1 MFKRTMYTMICFMI
15 LVSTFFQGNAPS
27 VHADSNNLDV
37 WVENALKAV
46 YRTSTIP
53 ANHDNSID
61 LVSAKN
67 EYESEQIAV
76 RGTSDFKITG
86 IEFSDL
92 VSPGNTISNS
102 NLSYHFEEYVLE
114 DTVQP
119 NQYRPDLVGTQIYPL
134 SEIPD
139 PLSNDTSINV
149 AANST
154 QPILITNYV
163 PADAVPGLYFGIVT
177 VKSTLGDYQVPINV
191 EVANAAIPPTSEA
204 NFVNYQWSMTNG
216 FMIGGNP
223 PEIVDDPLTQSSY
236 DVGENYYGVETY
248 SDEWFELMDN
258 FAKTMTDYRQNMIWV
273 RTDLLLNE
281 KGTKMVSFKDG
292 IPENIDWSLFDR
304 YVQTFM
310 DRGITHFA
318 NIHLIHALEQM
329 PQSERPNNNNP
340 QDPWKTSVPEF
351 DSLPVTDAYL
361 TNYLTALHDH
371 LEEKGWLN
379 GITWYQHTKDEPN
392 GSSIT
397 NYMTYIARKI
407 KEVVPDFKTLDAD
420 AAGTLM
426 NDTIKPYVDVWV
438 PLTPVFEDKKSLYKA
453 EQAAGKDLWVYTCDV
468 NPAPWLN
475 RFWTQPILTGRLL
488 FWNLSQEGVQ
498 GHLHWGWNV
507 WYVPHYGDSTIV
519 YPDKEHMTV
528 KSSLRYEAQRDGLEE
543 YELMHQLKQTNPG
556 LAKRIVDSAV
566 NPSDPRKY
574 TLDNEY
580 ISKLHDYLVKAAAG
594 ETLGEIPVPTSPYD
608 GQAVPMTYMTDNATG
623 EITFDG
629 EWFAKSRKYAY
640 MGGVQG
646 TLKADDELTYTFTG
660 AGIDLIAEK
669 NEGSGK
675 ISVSID
681 DSAPVIIDLYE
692 KVQLDSISVYSN
704 HNLSAGK
711 HTIKVVNLENKN
723 LFVDGF
729 RVSMYEGQELYD
741 GTLQS
746 LEMTNMPSV
755 IFNKNNINYQAIIPS
770 DVDVITI
777 TPTLTDANGT
787 LEINGL
793 PYRSG
798 ERLTFNIPTGKSKIL
813 IRSTA
818 SDGETSRMYT
828 LNFLKG
834 NVNQPTTNIARSYSA
849 ITATADRGGSSGY
862 GVANMVDGSYGSM
875 FASIS
880 GYTSIVPFPHEINLT
895 WTQQKT
901 FNTMVMATPS
911 GLLQGITDIDIE
923 ATSDGTNW
931 TTFAK
936 RVPIQWFS
944 STDDNKMEYAY
955 ANIPTVNDALKLRIR
970 VNDANNTYW
979 GIYALYELEL
989 YNLPDNG
996 EISPTAD
1003 GTLSNL
1009 TIPNVPTFTFDNST
1023 MTYSVMIPNDLN
1035 SIEIT
1040 PTLSD
1045 GAGTLQVNGK
1055 TVANNTAQT
1064 FDIPFGKSVI
1074 HIRSTAS
1081 DGTTTKLY
1089 TLNFLKGNEDGLGTN
1104 IARSYSEITA
1114 TAEREGEDYSAKK
1127 MVDGIIY
1134 TMFASSRGYN
1144 TEHPF
1149 PHEINLTWE
1158 QPQTFNTIVMATTS
1172 GLIQGISNI
1181 DVQASTDGINF
1192 ETIAQGVPIQ
1202 WKSSKDDGVMEHT
1215 FANIPEVRDALKLR
1229 IKIND
1234 ANYTTWGMYAM
1245 YELELYN
1252 LAENGEI
1259 GESSNTITASAGDNG
1274 TISPNGAVVVNEGD
1288 DQTFTFNPN
1297 NGYEVDEVLLDG
1309 TAVSV
1314 TGSVYTVT
1322 NITADHTINVTFKQK
1337 ETGGENS
1344 KTITA
1349 SAGENG
1355 TISPNGAVVVN
1366 EGNDQTFTFNPNN
1379 GYEVDEV
1386 LLDGTAVSVTENVYT
1401 VTNITAD
1408 HMINVTFKQKVTGGE
1423 NSNPPTSGENS
1434 SIPSTGGTVNGNTD
1448 AHTLVVKSED
1458 LTTPASNGVV
1468 TIVAKDKEKIVLP
1481 ANAAELLGLHPL
1493 VIQTGSFTLEVPAEL
1508 LKQLTD
1514 KYSAEAKR
1522 DSTIELIMTLLSES
1536 DANNLL
1542 AIRQSST
1549 HANIKIS
1556 GNVINFRLSI
1566 VGKDGK
1572 VTSLNSFDKPMTIR
1586 FKADPSLN
1594 PNLTGIY
1601 YLADNGTLEYVR
1613 GTFINGEWV
1622 ADIHHFSKYAVLEF
1636 KKLFTDVKSTHWAAD
1651 AIKQLAAKQ
1660 FIEGTSAAMFEPERS
1675 ITRAEF
1681 TAMLVKALNLTSMG
1695 ESKFTDVSKGAW
1707 YEGAVSMAVK
1717 AGIIKGISTM
1727 SFNPDAS
1734 IKREEIVTML
1744 MRAYVILK
1752 EVELNGKTAS
1762 SFTDESAVATWALE
1776 SVRAAAALHL
1786 INGREAN
1793 KFVPSGITSRAEAA
1807 ALLNRVIH

>member
-1 MFKRTMYTMICFMI
+1 MFKRAMYTMICFMI
-15 LVSTFFQGNAPS
+15 LVSTFFQDNAPR
-27 VHADSNNLDV
+27 VHADSSNLDV
-37 WVENALKAV
+37 WVVNALKAV

-53 ANHDNSID
+53 ANPGNSID

-76 RGTSDFKITG
+76 RGKGDFEITG

-92 VSPGNTISNS
+92 VSPGNTISKS

-119 NQYRPDLVGTQIYPL
+119 NQYRPDLVGTEIYPL

-149 AANST
+149 VANST

-163 PADAVPGLYFGIVT
+163 PADAVPGLYYGIVT

-191 EVANAAIPPTSEA
+191 EVANAEIPQTSEA

-236 DVGENYYGVETY
+236 DVGVNYFGVDTY
-248 SDEWFELMDN
+248 SDEWFDLMDN

-273 RTDLLLNE
+273 RTDLLLNAM
-281 KGTKMVSFKDG
+281 GTKMVSFKDG

-329 PQSERPNNNNP
+329 PQSERPNNNDP
-340 QDPWKTSVPEF
+340 QDPWKTSVPELN
-351 DSLPVTDAYL
+351 SLPVTDAYL

-371 LEEKGWLN
+371 LEEKGWLE
-379 GITWYQHTKDEPN
+379 GFTWYQHTKDEPN

-407 KEVVPDFKTLDAD
+407 KEIVPDFKTLDAD

-438 PLTPVFEDKKSLYKA
+438 PLTPVFQDKKNLYKA
-453 EQAAGKDLWVYTCDV
+453 EQAAGKDLWVYTCDA

-608 GQAVPMTYMTDNATG
+608 GQDVPMTYMTDNATG

-729 RVSMYEGQELYD
+729 RVSMYEGQKIYD

-746 LEMTNMPSV
+746 LELTNMPSV
-755 IFNKNNINYQAIIPS
+755 VFNKNNINYQAIIPS

-818 SDGETSRMYT
+818 SDGETSRLYT

-849 ITATADRGGSSGY
+849 ITATADRGVSSGY

-901 FNTMVMATPS
+901 FNTIVMATPS
-911 GLLQGITDIDIE
+911 GLLQGITDIDVE

-931 TTFAK
+931 TTIAK

-944 STDDNKMEYAY
+944 STDDNKMEYTY
-955 ANIPTVNDALKLRIR
+955 ATIPTVNDALKLRLR

-989 YNLPDNG
+989 YNLLDNG
-996 EISPTAD
+996 EIHPTAD
-1003 GTLSNL
+1003 GTLRNL
-1009 TIPNVPTFTFDNST
+1009 TIPNVPSFTFDNST
-1023 MTYSVMIPNDLN
+1023 MTYSVMIPNDVN
-1035 SIEIT
+1035 AIEIT

-1045 GAGTLQVNGK
+1045 GAGTLQINGK
-1055 TVANNTAQT
+1055 TVVNNTAQT
-1064 FDIPFGKSVI
+1064 FDIPVGKSVI

-1089 TLNFLKGNEDGLGTN
+1089 TLNFIKGNEAGLGTN

-1144 TEHPF
+1144 NEHPF

-1192 ETIAQGVPIQ
+1192 ETIASGVPIQ
-1202 WKSSKDDGVMEHT
+1202 WKSNEDDGVMEHT
-1215 FANIPEVRDALKLR
+1215 FANIPEVRDARKLR
-1229 IKIND
+1229 IQIND

-1252 LAENGEI
+1252 LVENGEI
-1259 GESSNTITASAGDNG
+1259 GENSN
-1274 TISPNGAVVVNEGD
+1274 
-1288 DQTFTFNPN
+1288 
-1297 NGYEVDEVLLDG
+1297 
-1309 TAVSV
+1309 
-1314 TGSVYTVT
+1314 
-1322 NITADHTINVTFKQK
+1322 
-1337 ETGGENS
+1337 
-1344 KTITA
+1344 TITA

-1366 EGNDQTFTFNPNN
+1366 EGDDQTFTFHPSNGYEVDEVLVDGTAVTVTGNVYTVTNITADHMINVTFKQTVTGGENSKTITASAGGNGTISPNGAVVVKEGNDQTFTFHPNN

-1386 LLDGTAVSVTENVYT
+1386 LLDGTTVSVTGSVYT
-1401 VTNITAD
+1401 VANITAD
-1408 HMINVTFKQKVTGGE
+1408 HTINVTFKQKVTGGE

-1434 SIPSTGGTVNGNTD
+1434 SIPSTGGIVNGNTD

-1481 ANAAELLGLHPL
+1481 ANAAELLGPHQL
-1493 VIQTGSFTLEVPAEL
+1493 VIQTGPFTLEVPAEL

-1514 KYSAEAKR
+1514 KLSAEDKR
-1522 DSTIELIMTLLSES
+1522 NSTIELIMTLLSES

-1549 HANIKIS
+1549 HAKIKIS
-1556 GNVINFRLSI
+1556 GNVINFSLSI
-1566 VGKDGK
+1566 VGNDGK

-1586 FKADPSLN
+1586 FKTDPSLN
-1594 PNLTGIY
+1594 SKLTGIY

-1651 AIKQLAAKQ
+1651 DIEQLAAKQ
-1660 FIEGTSAAMFEPERS
+1660 FIEGTSTAMFEPERS

-1681 TAMLVKALNLTSMG
+1681 TAMLVKALNLTTVG

-1707 YEGAVSMAVK
+1707 YEEAVSIAVK
-1717 AGIIKGISTM
+1717 AGIIKGTSITT
-1727 SFNPDAS
+1727 FNPDVS
-1734 IKREEIVTML
+1734 IKREEMVTMM

-1752 EVELNGKTAS
+1752 DVNLNGSTAS
-1762 SFTDESAVATWALE
+1762 SFTDESTVAAWALE

-1793 KFVPSGITSRAEAA
+1793 KFVPSGITSRAEAV
-1807 ALLNRVIH
+1807 ALLNRVIQ

>member
-1 MFKRTMYTMICFMI
+1 MFKRTMCKMICFMI
-15 LVSTFFQGNAPS
+15 LASFFLQNNAPRIY
-27 VHADSNNLDV
+27 ADSGQLDV
-37 WVENALKAV
+37 WVVNALKAV

-53 ANHDNSID
+53 ANPGNSID

-76 RGTSDFKITG
+76 RSNSNFEITG

-92 VSPGNTISNS
+92 LSSGNTISNS

-139 PLSNDTSINV
+139 PLSNDTSIHV

-163 PADAVPGLYFGIVT
+163 PADAVPGLYHGMVT

-191 EVANAAIPPTSEA
+191 EVANAEIPQTSKA

-216 FMIGGNP
+216 FMIGGSP
-223 PEIVDDPLTQSSY
+223 PEIADDPLTQSSY
-236 DVGENYYGVETY
+236 DVGQNYYGVETY
-248 SDEWFELMDN
+248 SDEWFVLMDN

-281 KGTKMVSFKDG
+281 MGTKMVSFKDG

-329 PQSERPNNNNP
+329 PQNENPNN
-340 QDPWKTSVPEF
+340 DLWKTSIP

-371 LEEKGWLN
+371 LEDKGWLN
-379 GITWYQHTKDEPN
+379 ENGFTWYQHTKDEPN
-392 GSSIT
+392 GASIT
-397 NYMTYIARKI
+397 NYMTYIAKKV
-407 KEVVPDFKTLDAD
+407 KEIVPDFKTLDAD

-426 NDTIKPYVDVWV
+426 NETIKPYVDVWV
-438 PLTPVFEDKKSLYKA
+438 PLTPVFQDKKNQYKA
-453 EQAAGKDLWVYTCDV
+453 EQAAGKDLWVYTCDA

-519 YPDKEHMTV
+519 YPDKEHLTV

-543 YELMHQLKQTNPG
+543 YELMYQLKQTNPD
-556 LAKRIVDSAV
+556 LAKRIADSAV

-574 TLDNEY
+574 TLDPEY
-580 ISKLHDYLVKAAAG
+580 IRMLHNYLVKVAAG
-594 ETLGEIPVPTSPYD
+594 EPVGAIPVPSSPYD
-608 GQAVPMTYMTDNATG
+608 GQDVPMTYMTDNATG
-623 EITFDG
+623 EIAFNG

-646 TLKADDELTYTFTG
+646 TLKAEDDVSYTFTG
-660 AGIDLIAEK
+660 SGIDLIAEK

-675 ISVSID
+675 IAVSVD

-692 KVQLDSISVYSN
+692 KVQIDSVSVYSN

-729 RVSMYEGQELYD
+729 RVSMYEDQMIYD
-741 GTLQS
+741 GTLQN
-746 LEMTNMPSV
+746 LELTNAPSV
-755 IFNKNNINYQAIIPS
+755 LFNKNNINYQAIIPN

-777 TPTLTDANGT
+777 TPTLADANGI
-787 LEINGL
+787 LDVNGQR
-793 PYRSG
+793 YGSG
-798 ERLTFNIPTGKSKIL
+798 KRLTFNIPTGKSKIL

-818 SDGETSRMYT
+818 SDGETSRLYT

-834 NVNQPTTNIARSYSA
+834 NVNQPTTNIARSYSD
-849 ITATADRGGSSGY
+849 ISATAARAANSGY
-862 GVANMVDGSYGSM
+862 GVSNMVDGSYGSM

-880 GYTSIVPFPHEINLT
+880 GYTNTHPFPHEINLT
-895 WTQQKT
+895 WDQQMT
-901 FNTMVMATPS
+901 FNTIVMATPS
-911 GLLQGITDIDIE
+911 GLLQGITDIDVE

-936 RVPIQWFS
+936 RVPIQWNS
-944 STDDNKMEYAY
+944 SKDDNIMEYVY
-955 ANIPTVNDALKLRIR
+955 ASIPTVNNALKLRLK
-970 VNDANNTYW
+970 VNDANHTYW

-996 EISPTAD
+996 EISPVAD
-1003 GTLSNL
+1003 GKLRDL
-1009 TIPNVPTFTFDNST
+1009 TISNVPSFTFDNST
-1023 MTYSVMIPNDLN
+1023 TTFQVMIPKDVNT
-1035 SIEIT
+1035 IAIT

-1045 GAGTLQVNGK
+1045 DAGTLQINGK
-1055 TVANNTAQT
+1055 RVADHTAQT
-1064 FDIPFGKSVI
+1064 IDIPVGKSVV

-1089 TLNFLKGNEDGLGTN
+1089 TLNFLKGNVNEPGTN
-1104 IARSYSEITA
+1104 IARSYSSISA

-1144 TEHPF
+1144 TDHPF
-1149 PHEINLTWE
+1149 PHQINLSWE
-1158 QPQTFNTIVMATTS
+1158 QPQTINTIVMATTS

-1192 ETIAQGVPIQ
+1192 ETIARGVPIQ
-1202 WKSSKDDGVMEHT
+1202 WKSSIDDGIMEHT

-1229 IKIND
+1229 IQIND
-1234 ANYTTWGMYAM
+1234 ANYTTWGMYAV
-1245 YELELYN
+1245 YEMELYN
-1252 LAENGEI
+1252 LPENGEI
-1259 GESSNTITASAGDNG
+1259 GDIHANMITASAGENG
-1274 TISPNGAVVVNEGD
+1274 TISPNGTVVVNEGA
-1288 DQTFTFNPN
+1288 DQTFTFNPH
-1297 NGYEVDEVLLDG
+1297 NGYEIDKVWLDG

-1314 TGSVYTVT
+1314 TESVYTVA
-1322 NITADHTINVTFKQK
+1322 NITADHMINVTFKRK
-1337 ETGGENS
+1337 VTGGENTN
-1344 KTITA
+1344 TITA

-1366 EGNDQTFTFNPNN
+1366 EGADQTFTFNPHN
-1379 GYEVDEV
+1379 GYEIDRVR
-1386 LLDGTAVSVTENVYT
+1386 LDGTAVTVIGSVYT
-1401 VTNITAD
+1401 VANITTD
-1408 HMINVTFKQKVTGGE
+1408 HIINVTFKRKVIDGE
-1423 NSNPPTSGENS
+1423 NSNPPTGGGS
-1434 SIPSTGGTVNGNTD
+1434 GTVTGNTD
-1448 AHTLVVKSED
+1448 AQTLVLKTDD
-1458 LTTPASNGVV
+1458 LTIPASNGVV
-1468 TIVAKDKEKIVLP
+1468 TIIAKDKEKIVLP
-1481 ANAAELLGLHPL
+1481 ANAAELLGHNQL
-1493 VIQTGSFTLEVPAEL
+1493 VIQTGPFTLEVPTEL
-1508 LKQLTD
+1508 LKQLAD
-1514 KYSAEAKR
+1514 KL
-1522 DSTIELIMTLLSES
+1522 STKDKQNSSIELIMTPLSES

-1542 AIRQSST
+1542 AIGQSST
-1549 HANIKIS
+1549 NAQIKLS
-1556 GNVINFRLSI
+1556 SNAINFSLSI

-1572 VTSLNSFDKPMTIR
+1572 VTSLSSFDKPMMIR
-1586 FKADPSLN
+1586 FKVDPSLN
-1594 PNLTGIY
+1594 SKLTGIY
-1601 YLADNGTLEYVR
+1601 YLADNGTLEYV
-1613 GTFINGEWV
+1613 GGSLINGEMV
-1622 ADIHHFSKYAVLEF
+1622 AKIHHFSKYAVLEF
-1636 KKLFTDVKSTHWAAD
+1636 KKSFTDVKSTHWAAD
-1651 AIKQLAAKQ
+1651 AIQQLAAKH
-1660 FIEGTSAAMFEPERS
+1660 IIDGTSAAMFEPART

-1695 ESKFTDVSKGAW
+1695 EAKFTDVSKGAW
-1707 YEGAVSMAVK
+1707 YEEAVSKASK
-1717 AGIIKGISTM
+1717 AGIINGTGTTT
-1727 SFNPDAS
+1727 FDPDAR
-1734 IKREEIVTML
+1734 IKREEMVTMM

-1752 EVELNGKTAS
+1752 DVKLNVNTAS
-1762 SFTDESAVATWALE
+1762 SFTDESAVEAWALD
-1776 SVRAAAALHL
+1776 SVRAAAALDL
-1786 INGREAN
+1786 INGRDEN

-1807 ALLNRVIH
+1807 ALLNRVLQ